1 MVVTLATTRKSLVLL
16 LKSMDQIAET
26 AFQIQKVLAH
36 TVVGSVDEPKARESF
51 RMGRGAKKDA
61 LGNISPN
68 NIGPI
73 FSTFIVELADL
84 DTILKDVAAE
94 DKKGGNK
101 LSPLHMFKKQYVKR
115 TSLLIL
121 GWICTTVGY
130 FR

>member
-36 TVVGSVDEPKARESF
+36 TVVGSEDEPKARESF
-51 RMGRGAKKDA
+51 RMGQGAKKDA

-84 DTILKDVAAE
+84 DTILKDVAE
-94 DKKGGNK
+94 ETRFLFTRVLQENTK
-101 LSPLHMFKKQYVKR
+101 SFK
-115 TSLLIL
+115 SL
-121 GWICTTVGY
+121 
-130 FR
+130 

>member
-1 MVVTLATTRKSLVLL
+1 MGCTHQFQAYSDWCKILVVTLATTRKSLVLL

-51 RMGRGAKKDA
+51 RMGQGAKKDA

-73 FSTFIVELADL
+73 FSTFIVELAHL
-84 DTILKDVAAE
+84 DTILKDVAQE
-94 DKKGGNK
+94 TRFLFLRVLQENTGSFK
-101 LSPLHMFKKQYVKR
+101 SP
-115 TSLLIL
+115 
-121 GWICTTVGY
+121 
-130 FR
+130 